1 MIMPDVGVKLNIE
14 AEGKQA
20 LATIATLG
28 KALDAVQGKAR
39 NITAGAKQNEQSTP
53 QNVKNESLAAAQ
65 KETAEAVRETAQQ
78 QEKLAVAKKE
88 EAAAT
93 QQLMTLNAAKSEQDE
108 KDRFAMEVSLLNM
121 GQLIE
126 KLKELQAAREEAARV
141 GDAEAFQ
148 RLTGQFNAAR
158 EQMEKINV
166 QLNLGRLAY
175 AQQMQVANSFAGSLK
190 GVGSMLGNM
199 GDAAKE
205 GELDLVGLAGGI
217 QQTAVSFQM
226 MKSLGMGWVG
236 MLTLALQGLQSVW
249 NSYAQG
255 QKKVAEAE
263 AENAK
268 ILENEKALYEEL
280 KTARAEYDAQVQL
293 AQSLQA
299 LNTEYDGIKNK
310 LQDSLNLINEST
322 KAEMVRLSLLKTE
335 GEFARLQERYEL
347 GRAFKRGD
355 ISEEDYQKQ
364 LLILERAQQTAAA
377 EQKAEEQK
385 IQRSQKEA
393 EKDLKFEAYQTAQN
407 KLSAAEAAAKG
418 FNVSDAEISAYESKI
433 SEQQKNAEERTSRAI
448 EAMQEI
454 GVRPEI
460 VDEILRLGYIPETI
474 KTRTGATMRLRDK
487 NGNFADSD
495 FLNVEYLL
503 KGRQAALES
512 SSKLQAELTASLGG
526 RSVEQYKFD
535 KAENKQLVDFLTQ
548 QVDAARSAN
557 EAAMSS
563 FYTAPSLAIIEAEKN
578 RALREINFHTSQ
590 KMEDLQTDTQLKQA
604 AQQRA
609 DELSA
614 ARNVVGSMSGKQI
627 LRMLANLTPSLSSS
641 NKLEREQAEALS
653 EVYRAEQS
661 RREAALTLGQREIMR
676 DRVVN
681 EADAVYIAR
690 GLKSAAESGSKAEKE
705 LYTALVDYTKKQIKT
720 EKERKAFTKKVKE
733 EIAR

>member
-1 MIMPDVGVKLNIE
+1 MPDVGVKLNIE

-53 QNVKNESLAAAQ
+53 QNVKNESRAAAQ

-93 QQLMTLNAAKSEQDE
+93 QQLMTLNTAKSEQDE

-148 RLTGQFNAAR
+148 KLTGQFNAAR

-190 GVGSMLGNM
+190 SVGSMLGNM

-268 ILENEKALYEEL
+268 ILENEKSLYDEL
-280 KTARAEYDAQVQL
+280 KTARAEYDAQVRL

-322 KAEMVRLSLLKTE
+322 KAEMVRLSVIKTE
-335 GEFARLQERYEL
+335 EEFSRLQKRYEL
-347 GRAFKRGD
+347 GRAYKKGD
-355 ISEEDYQKQ
+355 ITEEEYQKQ
-364 LLILERAQQTAAA
+364 LLLLEKSQQVAAA

-385 IQRSQKEA
+385 IQRAQKEA
-393 EKDLKFEAYQTAQN
+393 EKNLKFEAYQTAQN
-407 KLSAAEAAAKG
+407 KLSAAEDAAKG
-418 FNVSDAEISAYESKI
+418 FNMTDAEISAYEAKI
-433 SEQQKNAEERTSRAI
+433 SEQRKSSEERTARAI

-460 VDEILRLGYIPETI
+460 VDEILRLGYVPETI

-503 KGRQAALES
+503 KGRQAALDS
-512 SSKLQAELTASLGG
+512 ASKLQAELTASLGG
-526 RSVEQYKFD
+526 RSVKQYKFD

-548 QVDAARSAN
+548 QRDAARSAN
-557 EAAMSS
+557 ESAMSA
-563 FYTAPSLAIIEAEKN
+563 FYAAPSLAIIEAEKN
-578 RALREINFHTSQ
+578 KALKEINFHTSQ
-590 KMEDLQTDTQLKQA
+590 KMEDLQTDVQLKSA
-604 AQQRA
+604 AEQRA
-609 DELSA
+609 AALDA
-614 ARNVVGSMSGKQI
+614 ARNNIDSMSRADI
-627 LRMLANLTPSLSSS
+627 RSMLTTLTPQLGAA
-641 NKLEREQAEALS
+641 NRYEREHAEALS
-653 EVYRAEQS
+653 EIYRAEELRRAGALSS
-661 RREAALTLGQREIMR
+661 RRRELMR
-676 DRVVN
+676 DSVIN
-681 EADAVYIAR
+681 ASDAAYIAR
-690 GLKSAAESGSKAEKE
+690 GLKAAAESGNRAERE
-705 LYTALVDYTKKQIKT
+705 LYNALIDYAKKQIKT
-720 EKERKAFTKKVKE
+720 EKERKAFTKKVRE
-733 EIAR
+733 EMSR